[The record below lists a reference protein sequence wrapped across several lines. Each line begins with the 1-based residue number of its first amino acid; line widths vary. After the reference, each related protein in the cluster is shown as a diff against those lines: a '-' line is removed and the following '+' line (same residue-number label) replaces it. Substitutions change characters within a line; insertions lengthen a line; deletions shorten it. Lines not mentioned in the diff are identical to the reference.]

1 VPRFT
6 SPRSPDAGVGI
17 PDRRAG
23 VPPCGT
29 SGAGKRRTMLAMS
42 AGTMSWL
49 HRGRGRLMT
58 HLMTW
63 LVLGSVCV
71 QLGVGSAAAAAT
83 QHHRPSTHA
92 VNPRVCPAP
101 SVVAYAYGI
110 AVLQVSTDVKTG
122 PSNTNTCNY
131 LTTAV
136 LVGGQPTWQS
146 VAYFSWPTSKASFG
160 AERAY
165 ASTHDGGI
173 PLVGVPHVGTEAYA
187 PKTGVPALT
196 VLSGNVQLE
205 LGPGQGR
212 MKINELQMVALAK
225 KIL

>member
-1 VPRFT
+1 MTLPMT
-6 SPRSPDAGVGI
+6 S
-17 PDRRAG
+17 
-23 VPPCGT
+23 
-29 SGAGKRRTMLAMS
+29 
-42 AGTMSWL
+42 
-49 HRGRGRLMT
+49 
-58 HLMTW
+58 
-63 LVLGSVCV
+63 LVLGSVCL
-71 QLGVGSAAAAAT
+71 QLGVGGAAAAAT
-83 QHHRPSTHA
+83 QRHRSSTHA

-101 SVVAYAYGI
+101 SVVASSYGI

-146 VAYFSWPTSKASFG
+146 VAYFSWPTSNSSFG

-173 PLVGVPHVGTEAYA
+173 PLVSLPHVGTEAYA
-187 PKTGVPALT
+187 PKTGGALT
-196 VLSGNVQLE
+196 VLTGDVQLE
-205 LGPGQGR
+205 LGAGQGR